1 MSSPRIVVTTNGP
14 GELMGWARPFLRAVF
29 DRRPDADVTVIF
41 VPCPYATGRE
51 AQATAAMFPTAK
63 VLDPKSYGRFL
74 LRKSG
79 EGMHRGAGA
88 LQYLGGDLFHATTV
102 ARRLGL
108 RPMTYK
114 FTKRSYGQSFARF
127 FALDDT
133 NAAEMRRSGAPPD
146 RVKVVGNLVPDAV
159 LGALTRPVPAPGGGS
174 GVCIMPGSRPNEIKF
189 ALPFFLAVAVALRKR
204 RPDLDITFVLS
215 PFNTDAEIE
224 ASLRA
229 RPDPR
234 MFGVGGTLTQNGAFI
249 ESSYERFRVDRSG
262 NYRAVAG
269 ARLVITIPGTKCVE
283 AAVLGR
289 PMLVVVPLNRA
300 DAIAV
305 NGIAGYLHLV
315 PLVGRPLKSMIVR
328 AAERRF
334 RFVTQ
339 PNIDAGREIVPEMRG
354 VLYPG
359 DVAAKAASM
368 LEHPEQLDAV
378 SEALLRIYRKDV
390 GAAGRMADEA
400 LAVASGEAPLQAA
413 L

>member
-1 MSSPRIVVTTNGP
+1 MNAPRIVVTTNGP

-29 DRRPDADVTVIF
+29 DREPDADITVVF

-51 AQATAAMFPTAK
+51 AQAAAAMFPKAK
-63 VLDPKSYGRFL
+63 VLDPKAYGRFL
-74 LRKSG
+74 LRKPVD
-79 EGMHRGAGA
+79 GMHRGDGA

-102 ARRLGL
+102 AHRLGL

-127 FALDDT
+127 FALDER
-133 NAAEMRRSGAPPD
+133 NAAEFRRNGAPAD
-146 RVKVVGNLVPDAV
+146 RVKIVGNLVPDAV
-159 LGALTRPVPAPGGGS
+159 LGTLSKIPSGRGA

-189 ALPFFLAVAVALRKR
+189 GLPFFLATARALRSL
-204 RPDLDITFVLS
+204 RPNLGVTFTLS
-215 PFNTDAEIE
+215 PFNGDDELRS
-224 ASLRA
+224 SLA
-229 RPDPR
+229 GKQDPR
-234 MFGVGGTLTQNGAFI
+234 LFGIGGSLSPNGAFI
-249 ESSYERFRVDRSG
+249 EAGGERFTVDRSG
-262 NYRAVAG
+262 NYRAVAESS
-269 ARLVITIPGTKCVE
+269 LVITIPGTKCIE

-289 PMLVVVPLNRA
+289 PMLVVVPLNRP
-300 DAIAV
+300 DLIAV
-305 NGIAGYLHLV
+305 NGVAGYLHLV

-339 PNIDAGREIVPEMRG
+339 PNIDADREIVPEMRG
-354 VLYPG
+354 VLHPD

-368 LEHPEQLDAV
+368 LDDAP
-378 SEALLRIYRKDV
+378 SLRAMSDALSVLYAKDV

-400 LAVASGEAPLQAA
+400 LAVAAGQTLRAA